1 MWCQVYSFKS
11 PSAEELN
18 HDYLWRCLKCLPERG
33 RIGIFNRSYY
43 EETLVVRVHPEL
55 LAKQKLKGTMPYEHI
70 MDDQRVNETM
80 RILTYDEAKTGVAA
94 AIGVPVDD
102 GANSQVRT

>member
-1 MWCQVYSFKS
+1 
-11 PSAEELN
+11 
-18 HDYLWRCLKCLPERG
+18 
-33 RIGIFNRSYY
+33 
-43 EETLVVRVHPEL
+43 
-55 LAKQKLKGTMPYEHI
+55 MPYEHI

-94 AIGVPVDD
+94 AIGVAVDD